1 MDSPPPQAKPE
12 TISELLKQLQA
23 ALHGGGALTVGAML
37 HLFGVRGFAFFLFVL
52 ALMNMVIFMLPGLS
66 ILFGLPMVILAVQM
80 VLGLRAPIFPRFIR
94 HRTVRRDVLSRGL
107 ALGIRGMQKTEY
119 LLRPR
124 FLILSGPHLDR
135 LHSMLALVLSMMVVL
150 PIPFLNLPPSLGV
163 VVLAL
168 GLMQR
173 DGAFIAASYVI
184 AGWSLW
190 LFGSLSHVA
199 QALAG

>member
-1 MDSPPPQAKPE
+1 MDSPPPRAKPE
-12 TISELLKQLQA
+12 TISDLLKHLQA

-80 VLGLRAPIFPRFIR
+80 VLGLRTPIFPRFIR

-107 ALGIRGMQKTEY
+107 ALGIRGMQKTEH

-135 LHSMLALVLSMMVVL
+135 LHSMLALVLSMMVAL

>member
-80 VLGLRAPIFPRFIR
+80 VLGLRTPIFPRFIR

>member
-1 MDSPPPQAKPE
+1 
-12 TISELLKQLQA
+12 
-23 ALHGGGALTVGAML
+23 
-37 HLFGVRGFAFFLFVL
+37 
-52 ALMNMVIFMLPGLS
+52 MVIFMLPGLS

-80 VLGLRAPIFPRFIR
+80 VLGLRTPIFPRFIR

-107 ALGIRGMQKTEY
+107 ALGIRGMQKTEH

-135 LHSMLALVLSMMVVL
+135 LHSMLALVLSMMVAL

>member
-135 LHSMLALVLSMMVVL
+135 LHSMLALVLSMMVAL